1 MMKAI
6 NDTMLVKNKG
16 GLSTK
21 QITDLCAFIERNQQG
36 EFNYE
41 QLLVTMFG
49 EQETM
54 KMIA

>member
-1 MMKAI
+1 MKAI

-21 QITDLCAFIERNQQG
+21 QITDLCAFLEKNQKD
-36 EFNYE
+36 EYNYE
-41 QLLVTMFG
+41 HLLVTMFG

>member
-1 MMKAI
+1 
-6 NDTMLVKNKG
+6 MLIKNKG

-21 QITDLCAFIERNQQG
+21 QITELCAFLERNQQG
-36 EFNYE
+36 EYNYE